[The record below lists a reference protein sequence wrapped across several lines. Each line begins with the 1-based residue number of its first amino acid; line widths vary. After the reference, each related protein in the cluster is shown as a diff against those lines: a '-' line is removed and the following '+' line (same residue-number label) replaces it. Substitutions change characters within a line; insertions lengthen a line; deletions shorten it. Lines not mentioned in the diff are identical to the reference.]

1 MTQGNL
7 GSTPTSQIATL
18 ASGCFWCT
26 EAVFNELKG
35 VEKVES
41 GYSGGTVAN
50 PSYEQVCTGNTGH
63 AETVRVTFDPKVI
76 SYKDVLTI
84 FFTTHDPT
92 TKDRQGADVG
102 TQYRSAIFYNDAEQ
116 RSAAEQV
123 IKELNASKLWKH
135 PIVTEVT
142 PLKAFYKAEDHHQN
156 FYANNPGYGYCKVVI
171 DPKIAKLRKQYHDR
185 LKRA

>member
-1 MTQGNL
+1 MSETRQV
-7 GSTPTSQIATL
+7 ATM

-41 GYSGGTVAN
+41 GYSGGTIAN
-50 PSYEQVCTGNTGH
+50 PSYEQVCTGDTGH
-63 AETVRVTFDPKVI
+63 AEAVQVTFDPKQI

-92 TKDRQGADVG
+92 TKDRQGADTG
-102 TQYRSAIFYNDAEQ
+102 TQYRSAIFYHNADQRSTAEQ
-116 RSAAEQV
+116 I
-123 IKELNASKLWKH
+123 IKELNASNLWKH

-142 PLKAFYKAEDHHQN
+142 PFKSFYRAEDYHQN

>member
-1 MTQGNL
+1 MSETRQV
-7 GSTPTSQIATL
+7 ATM

-41 GYSGGTVAN
+41 GYSGGTIAN
-50 PSYEQVCTGNTGH
+50 PSYEQVCTGDTGH
-63 AETVRVTFDPKVI
+63 AEAVQVTFDPKQI

-92 TKDRQGADVG
+92 TKDRQGADTG
-102 TQYRSAIFYNDAEQ
+102 TQYRSAIFYHNADQRSTAEQ
-116 RSAAEQV
+116 I
-123 IKELNASKLWKH
+123 IKELNASNLWKH

-142 PLKAFYKAEDHHQN
+142 PFKSFYKAEVYHQN

-171 DPKIAKLRKQYHDR
+171 DPKIAKLRKQCHDR

>member
-1 MTQGNL
+1 MD
-7 GSTPTSQIATL
+7 
-18 ASGCFWCT
+18 
-26 EAVFNELKG
+26 
-35 VEKVES
+35 KVES

-50 PSYEQVCTGNTGH
+50 PSYEQVCTGDTGH
-63 AETVRVTFDPKVI
+63 AEAVQVTFDPKVI

-102 TQYRSAIFYNDAEQ
+102 TQYRSAIFFHDADQ
-116 RSAAEQV
+116 RSTAEQV
-123 IKELNASKLWKH
+123 IKELNAAKLWKH

-142 PLKAFYKAEDHHQN
+142 PFKAFYKAEDYHQS
-156 FYANNPGYGYCKVVI
+156 FYANNPGYGYCKAVI

-185 LKRA
+185 LKKA

>member
-1 MTQGNL
+1 MSDPRQV
-7 GSTPTSQIATL
+7 ATL

-41 GYSGGTVAN
+41 GYSGGTIAN
-50 PSYEQVCTGNTGH
+50 PSYEQVCTGDTGH
-63 AETVRVTFDPKVI
+63 AEAVQVTFDPKLI
-76 SYKDVLTI
+76 SYKDILTI

-102 TQYRSAIFYNDAEQ
+102 TQYRSAVFYHNADQ
-116 RSAAEQV
+116 RSTAEQV
-123 IKELNASKLWKH
+123 VKELNALKLWKH
-135 PIVTEVT
+135 PIVTEVA
-142 PLKAFYKAEDHHQN
+142 PFKAFYKAEDYHQS

-185 LKRA
+185 LKKA

>member
-1 MTQGNL
+1 MSEPRQV
-7 GSTPTSQIATL
+7 ATL

-41 GYSGGTVAN
+41 GYSGGTIAN
-50 PSYEQVCTGNTGH
+50 PSYEQVCTGDTGH
-63 AETVRVTFDPKVI
+63 AEAVQVTFDPKLI
-76 SYKDVLTI
+76 SYKDILTI

-102 TQYRSAIFYNDAEQ
+102 SQYRSAIFYHSADQ
-116 RSAAEQV
+116 RSTAEQV
-123 IKELNASKLWKH
+123 IKELNASKLWNH

-142 PLKAFYKAEDHHQN
+142 PFKSFYKAEDDHQN

-185 LKRA
+185 LKKT